1 MFEIIQ
7 NYLRLFKTI
16 QDYPIL
22 FETIVNHLKSLKNVK
37 LCKIQGENVNFKGG
51 CNNVQKNVH

>member
-7 NYLRLFKTI
+7 NHLGLFKSIQYYSKSFKTI
-16 QDYPIL
+16 A
-22 FETIVNHLKSLKNVK
+22 NHLKSLINVK
-37 LCKIQGENVNFKGG
+37 LCKKQGENVNFKGV

>member
-7 NYLRLFKTI
+7 
-16 QDYPIL
+16 
-22 FETIVNHLKSLKNVK
+22 NHLKSLKNVK
-37 LCKIQGENVNFKGG
+37 LCKKQRENVNFKGV